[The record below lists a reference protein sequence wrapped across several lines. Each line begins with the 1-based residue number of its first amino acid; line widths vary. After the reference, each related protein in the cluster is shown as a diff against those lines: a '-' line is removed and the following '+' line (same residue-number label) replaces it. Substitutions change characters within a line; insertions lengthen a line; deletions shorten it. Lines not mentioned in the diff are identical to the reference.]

1 MSVWLLLC
9 FLAASPDTVT
19 GDRLYASGEFERA
32 AVIYRQLLQE
42 SPRDALLLIRLGST
56 QYQLGLF
63 PEAENL
69 FRRAAATAPGSAQA
83 QVGLGTSLL
92 ALGRS
97 LDAIPFLEK
106 AVKLTPL
113 DRMALRALGH
123 AYQMENDFFK
133 GEHVL
138 KSLVAMDPGDAE
150 SWYYLGALHYENNYY
165 LPALEALNASLE
177 LQPSNDRAG
186 IYKAGALFQLG
197 RNQQAAALFA
207 ILIDTRSAANN
218 PELWLGYA
226 QFLFETEKL
235 KPSLEAINRAL
246 VLSPDSAKL
255 RFWRARI
262 LLSLGDAR
270 NAETD
275 AQKAIQL
282 APWLPNAH
290 NLLMKIYR
298 IRGLDKEAETEAA
311 WLVEHV
317 SGKPKRGGR

>member
-1 MSVWLLLC
+1 M
-9 FLAASPDTVT
+9 
-19 GDRLYASGEFERA
+19 
-32 AVIYRQLLQE
+32 IYRQLLQE
-42 SPRDALLLIRLGST
+42 SPQDALLLIRLGST
-56 QYQLGLF
+56 KYQLGLF
-63 PEAENL
+63 PDAENL
-69 FRRAAATAPGSAQA
+69 FRRAVAIAPESAQA

-106 AVKLTPL
+106 AAKLTPL
-113 DRMALRALGH
+113 DRMAQRALGH
-123 AYQMENDFFK
+123 AYQMENHFFK

-138 KSLVAMDPGDAE
+138 KSLVAADPRDAE

-177 LQPSNDRAG
+177 LQPSNDRAE

-197 RNQQAAALFA
+197 RVEQAAALFE
-207 ILIDTRSAANN
+207 ILIGRRSAAIN

-226 QFLFETEKL
+226 QFLFETEKQ

-255 RFWRARI
+255 HFWRARI
-262 LLSLGDAR
+262 LIGLGDTK
-270 NAETD
+270 NAEAD
-275 AQKAIQL
+275 ARKAIQL
-282 APWLPNAH
+282 SPELPNAH

-298 IRGLDKEAETEAA
+298 LGGHDQAADAEAA
-311 WLVEHV
+311 WLAQHV
-317 SGKPKRGGR
+317 SGKPTRGGR